1 MQAKSILFTG
11 IFSGLIYLIPTS
23 KAFAQLWSPICVRQP
38 IDITKQN
45 TATIKSED
53 CLTSDTQAVLNGQL
67 GNLDISIFRDGET
80 IRTFTVRCAG
90 RFGPC
95 QIQISINRG
104 EWFDGVYERTGEL
117 SYQCGIYRCGW
128 DTYRDSFGKLILG
141 TGMSY

>member
-1 MQAKSILFTG
+1 MQAKSILFAG

-23 KAFAQLWSPICVRQP
+23 RAFAQLWSPICVRQP

-67 GNLDISIFRDGET
+67 GGLTLFIFRDGET
-80 IRTFTVRCAG
+80 IRIFKGGCTG
-90 RFGPC
+90 RYDPC

-104 EWFDGVYERTGEL
+104 EWFDGMYEL
-117 SYQCGIYRCGW
+117 PSKLIHDCGKYSCNW
-128 DTYRDSFGKLILG
+128 HTYRDRFGKLILG